1 MIRRGT
7 WIALV
12 VLLALVGLSILL
24 RDRETK
30 TAAATTPTQGLSP
43 LFDSR
48 HGEPS
53 LISIASASGQAM
65 ELARNADGTWVLEAP
80 EPGEA
85 DQGAAQA
92 AATQIG
98 ALRILSTVNLEPEI
112 IGLDAPAYT
121 LTLKFDDG
129 STHILLIGS
138 VTPITDGYYAR
149 LDGGPYQV
157 VDKYGLD
164 ELIALVGAPPYQAT
178 PTPEETPSALPSST
192 PSSASS
198 TPAGTTTIDT
208 GDSQQSLGA
217 TATP

>member
-1 MIRRGT
+1 
-7 WIALV
+7 
-12 VLLALVGLSILL
+12 
-24 RDRETK
+24 
-30 TAAATTPTQGLSP
+30 
-43 LFDSR
+43 
-48 HGEPS
+48 
-53 LISIASASGQAM
+53 M

-80 EPGEA
+80 EQAEA

-112 IGLDAPAYT
+112 IGLDGPAYT

-138 VTPITDGYYAR
+138 VTPITDGYYAQ

-164 ELIALVGAPPYQAT
+164 ELTALVGAPPYLAT
-178 PTPEETPSALPSST
+178 PTPEETPSAVPSST

-208 GDSQQSLGA
+208 GDSQQSAGA